1 MDNCVYFD
9 LMWVE
14 HKNALASDSFI
25 LSDPWSHSYLDV
37 DPINVQVAAPPSSSG
52 PQSTPQSRKKMRGL
66 SVPQTIYTTDFYF
79 LLKAFL
85 SLAMYLGK
93 LLGLS
98 EHQFS
103 PSVNGHN
110 YVCFAG

>member
-1 MDNCVYFD
+1 
-9 LMWVE
+9 
-14 HKNALASDSFI
+14 
-25 LSDPWSHSYLDV
+25 
-37 DPINVQVAAPPSSSG
+37 
-52 PQSTPQSRKKMRGL
+52 MRGL
-66 SVPQTIYTTDFYF
+66 SVSQTIYTTDFYF

-85 SLAMYLGK
+85 SLAIYLGK